1 MNTETITTTS
11 NATSTLPPVTEAPPE
26 TAYTNLSHLAATYGI
41 HAAVH
46 LEQRVLAEFSELD
59 PMFGD
64 DTAGLILA
72 VLAFHLHT
80 GTIGNAGR
88 LPICLLRRQ
97 DQQLVEVDLLVLC
110 HERESGQHIY
120 LRAVDIREIANPALN

>member
-1 MNTETITTTS
+1 MNTETINTTS
-11 NATSTLPPVTEAPPE
+11 NTTSTLPSITEPPPE
-26 TAYTNLSHLAATYGI
+26 TVYTNLSHLAATYGI
-41 HAAVH
+41 HASVH
-46 LEQRVLAEFSELD
+46 LEQRVLAEFSEMD

-88 LPICLLRRQ
+88 LPVCLLRRE

-110 HERESGQHIY
+110 HERETGAHIY
-120 LRAVDIREIANPALN
+120 LRTVGIREIANPALN

>member
-1 MNTETITTTS
+1 MNTKTINTTS
-11 NATSTLPPVTEAPPE
+11 NTTSTLPSITEPPPE
-26 TAYTNLSHLAATYGI
+26 TVYTNLSHLAATYGI
-41 HAAVH
+41 HASVH

-88 LPICLLRRQ
+88 LPVCLLRRE

-110 HERESGQHIY
+110 HERETGAHIY
-120 LRAVDIREIANPALN
+120 LRTVGIREIANPALN

>member
-1 MNTETITTTS
+1 MNTATITTTS
-11 NATSTLPPVTEAPPE
+11 NATSTFSPMTEPPPE
-26 TAYTNLSHLAATYGI
+26 TAYTNLSHLAAAYGI
-41 HAAVH
+41 HASVH
-46 LEQRVLAEFSELD
+46 LEQRLLAEFSELD

-88 LPICLLRRQ
+88 LPVCLLRRQ

-110 HERESGQHIY
+110 HERESGEHIY
-120 LRAVDIREIANPALN
+120 LRAVDLREIANPALN